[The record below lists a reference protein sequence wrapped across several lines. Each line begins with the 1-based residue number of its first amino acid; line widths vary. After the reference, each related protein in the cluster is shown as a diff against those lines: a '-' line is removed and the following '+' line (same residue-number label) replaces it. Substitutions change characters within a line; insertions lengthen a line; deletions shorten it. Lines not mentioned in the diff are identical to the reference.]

1 MLIDAELLLQ
11 YQKCKRRPFLN
22 VRGDKTQQD
31 APSDLLLKLYQDR
44 FAHKKKVL
52 AKLEYQRPKFPKGEA
67 KAGEAATLQ
76 LMHQGVE
83 CIYKGLLKTQYS
95 GGHTLLVSPD
105 LLIKQEGKSYFGDW
119 IYVPTRVELGKR
131 PKQEYQVIAA
141 FYAFVLAAVQ
151 QVNIETAWLMLRGKE
166 TRYNVD
172 LDKWIPRMLEI
183 LDECI
188 QTLHLPTSPEV
199 FISRQK
205 CSLCNWYSSCHQ
217 TASKQKH
224 LSLVPGVTP
233 GRYTHLKIL
242 EITTLESL
250 VQTNPSE
257 LEDLPG
263 FDSETATKLV
273 LQGKSLLEN
282 RPIILPQALVD
293 QTTTSDLPTKYLDTH
308 NSHQYTLTLPKP
320 NDKAIIEVQSPPI
333 QYPTTLEIDPVVYET
348 ITYTAPIEIYFD
360 IEAQPDLNLNYLLG
374 VLVVDRDNN
383 TEQFYSFLA
392 EKPDEEELIWQQ
404 FLELV
409 WQYPDA
415 PIYHFCVYE
424 FDTVQRLAKLYST
437 PSKKVLPVLNRFVDI
452 YEQLTQALVLPL
464 ESYALKAIA
473 KWLGFEWRD
482 KEATGAKC
490 IYWYDKW
497 LKNGDRALL
506 EIIKRYNEDD
516 CRATLSVKD
525 WLVNFF
531 ESQ

>member
-1 MLIDAELLLQ
+1 MLINAELLLQ

-31 APSDLLLKLYQDR
+31 APNDLLLKLYQDKYV
-44 FAHKKKVL
+44 HKKKVL
-52 AKLEYQRPKFPKGEA
+52 EKLDYQRPRFPKGESQ
-67 KAGEAATLQ
+67 AGEAATLE
-76 LMHQGVE
+76 LMQQGVD
-83 CIYKGLLKTQYS
+83 CIYRGLIVTGYEDN
-95 GGHTLLVSPD
+95 HTLLARPD
-105 LLIKQEGKSYFGDW
+105 LLIKQQGNSRFGDW
-119 IYVPTRVELGKR
+119 MYVAARVELGKR

-151 QVNIETAWLMLRGKE
+151 QVEPESAWLMLRGKE
-166 TRYNVD
+166 TKYNVD
-172 LDKWIPRMLEI
+172 LIKWIPRMQEI

-188 QTLHLPTSPEV
+188 QTLHSPTAPEV

-217 TASKQKH
+217 TASEQKH

-233 GRYTHLKIL
+233 GRYNQLKIIN
-242 EITTLESL
+242 ITTLESL
-250 VQTNPSE
+250 AQSLPSE

-263 FDSETATKLV
+263 FGSEVAINLV
-273 LQGKSLLEN
+273 LQAKSLLRN
-282 RPIILPQALVD
+282 SPLILPEALIE
-293 QTTTSDLPTKYLDTH
+293 PTINEELL
-308 NSHQYTLTLPKP
+308 SHRESLLTLPQTS
-320 NDKAIIEVQSPPI
+320 DKAIIE
-333 QYPTTLEIDPVVYET
+333 YPTTVEIDPVVYET
-348 ITYTAPIEIYFD
+348 ITYTAPIELYFD

-374 VLVVDRDNN
+374 VLVVDRENN

-392 EKPDEEELIWQQ
+392 EKPSEEQLIWQQ

-424 FDTVQRLAKLYST
+424 FDTVQRLAKLYRT
-437 PSKKVLPVLNRFVDI
+437 PSKKVLPVLDRFVDI
-452 YEQLTQALVLPL
+452 YEQLTQTLVLPL
-464 ESYALKAIA
+464 ESYALKSIA

-482 KEATGAKC
+482 KEASGAKC
-490 IYWYDKW
+490 IYWYDRW
-497 LKNGDRALL
+497 LKNGDRTLL

-516 CRATLSVKD
+516 CRATYSLKD

-531 ESQ
+531 ESQSGNQ